1 LFGIL
6 KMKALIFGLLLAS
19 PPVAA
24 WMMRADSPA
33 VETQGIQAVSH
44 TVPAVPASESV
55 QIPIEV
61 VTKGSAP
68 KTIYVQVSNQSVP
81 EPGVVSLLA
90 LTSLLL
96 LRRQR
101 VK

>member
-1 LFGIL
+1 
-6 KMKALIFGLLLAS
+6 MKTLLFGLLLAS

-24 WMMRADSPA
+24 WMLRGESPTMQTAGIQTISQTIPPSPA
-33 VETQGIQAVSH
+33 AGSIQ
-44 TVPAVPASESV
+44 VPV
-55 QIPIEV
+55 EV
-61 VTKGSAP
+61 VVKGSAP
-68 KTIYVQVSNQSVP
+68 KWIYVEVSNQAVP

-101 VK
+101 GK